1 MDYKSFSNTRITA
14 LLILLAAF
22 LVNTVT
28 ASLYTADGT
37 ELRAEDFSSILLQS
51 PSLAHG
57 YTETGKVVFF
67 TNSHC
72 GACRSTQDF
81 IDAFIVTHP
90 EIILEMYDLSSGA
103 DSLVVYEQYKRLYHR
118 EYLSTP
124 SVMIGNLTVEGSQ
137 DIRDHLE
144 EIRSVQEEL
153 ES

>member
-1 MDYKSFSNTRITA
+1 MDFRSYSYKSKTA

-22 LVNTVT
+22 LVNPVA
-28 ASLYTADGT
+28 ASLYAADGA
-37 ELRAEDFSSILLQS
+37 ELKTEDFSNILLQS
-51 PSLAHG
+51 PSLALG
-57 YTETGKVVFF
+57 NTETGKVVFF

-72 GACRSTQDF
+72 GACRSTQEF

-90 EIILEMYDLSSGA
+90 ETILESYDLALGA
-103 DSLVVYEQYKRLYHR
+103 DSLQVYEQYKQLYHR

-124 SVMIGNLTVEGSQ
+124 SVMIGNLTLEGSQ